1 MKLITDLI
9 TFIKYKSKERNYSH
23 LVFCENNNLYIYLE
37 ELIKRRKKSQV
48 VISLEK
54 IKENFIGVDYFYFQ
68 TNFFRIFFFL
78 NLKVRYIYTT
88 TPDLNNSL
96 FMRSVNKICKYI
108 YIQHSAV
115 SLTMAYDENAFGH
128 FDVVQVI
135 NKFQSKEIDMINTL
149 KKKRIKKLKSR
160 YLLFNYPKSHKKIV
174 IPRVLIAPTWN
185 TDFYKLNL
193 HNTIIKLLDKNK
205 IEYKF
210 KPHYMSHVKKEFDD
224 NFLLN
229 KNVVLNSNIIKDL
242 HNYTHLITDWSG
254 IFFEFTYINK
264 KKSILIQTN
273 KKIRNSDYEKFNN
286 NPIEAHARSIIGNV
300 VSLKSIDEIPNL
312 IIKEKLIDT
321 EVIESFFEKNF
332 YL

>member
-1 MKLITDLI
+1 M
-9 TFIKYKSKERNYSH
+9 
-23 LVFCENNNLYIYLE
+23 
-37 ELIKRRKKSQV
+37 
-48 VISLEK
+48 
-54 IKENFIGVDYFYFQ
+54 
-68 TNFFRIFFFL
+68 
-78 NLKVRYIYTT
+78 
-88 TPDLNNSL
+88 
-96 FMRSVNKICKYI
+96 
-108 YIQHSAV
+108 
-115 SLTMAYDENAFGH
+115 
-128 FDVVQVI
+128 VQVI

-149 KKKRIKKLKSR
+149 KKELKNLNQDIY
-160 YLLFNYPKSHKKIV
+160 YLTIQNLQKNCYTQ
-174 IPRVLIAPTWN
+174 VLIAPTWN

-242 HNYTHLITDWSG
+242 NNYTHLITDWSG

-300 VSLKSIDEIPNL
+300 VSLNSIDEIPNL
-312 IIKEKLIDT
+312 KIKEKLIDT